1 MKPKVFISGGCSYSQ
16 LRTRDTPWPVWM
28 VKALN
33 PEKISY
39 SGQGSQGN
47 EFISR
52 SVISAVE
59 IALSEGYDPKDIL
72 VGVMWSGC
80 DRMLYF
86 SDTPETYESTT
97 KIPVCE
103 SHIDMMEGHL
113 RDERGMAGFDYQGKL
128 VASIDE
134 ERLRDQSHAWHGASP
149 TSIRNPNHMGHY
161 SLNAHWEDEKTVG
174 YFANYMNPTYA
185 IMQTC
190 EHILRTQ
197 WFLKMHGIP
206 FFMTEYDFD
215 VFTYCGPHGP
225 VLKDF
230 YADKY
235 DSVEGASVHH
245 NRRFGQAD
253 NHEKELEEIAI
264 KDTHPEVNYL
274 YKMIDKDMFLPVR
287 HMHDWV
293 NHVSEHDFPREGD
306 PHPGSE
312 QHKDF
317 VDQVILPFILEKYNI
332 SSYNV

>member
-1 MKPKVFISGGCSYSQ
+1 MKTKVFISGGCSYSQ
-16 LRTRDTPWPVWM
+16 IKTRDTPWPVWM

-86 SDTPETYESTT
+86 SDTPATYESTT
-97 KIPVCE
+97 HIPECE
-103 SHIDMMEGHL
+103 SHTEMMEGHL
-113 RDERGMAGFDYQGKL
+113 KSEDGMAGFDYQGKF
-128 VASIDE
+128 VGSIDE
-134 ERLRDQSHAWHGASP
+134 ERLREQSNAWQAASP

-161 SLNAHWEDEKTVG
+161 SLNAHWRDKKTIE
-174 YFANYMNPTYA
+174 YFANYVNPTYA

-190 EHILRTQ
+190 EHVLRTQ

-206 FFMTEYDFD
+206 FFMSEYDYD

-225 VLKDF
+225 NIKECYVPKFDF
-230 YADKY
+230 
-235 DSVEGASVHH
+235 VEGASVHH
-245 NRRFGQAD
+245 NAHFNRGSD
-253 NHEKELEEIAI
+253 PEKELEEVSI

-274 YKMIDKDMFLPVR
+274 YKMIDRDTFLPVR
-287 HMHDWV
+287 HLHDWV
-293 NHVSEHDFPREGD
+293 NNVSEHDFPRKGD

>member
-16 LRTRDTPWPVWM
+16 IKTRNIPWPVWM

-86 SDTPETYESTT
+86 SDTTATYESTT
-97 KIPVCE
+97 HMPECE
-103 SHIDMMEGHL
+103 SHTDMMKKHL
-113 RDERGMAGFDYQGKL
+113 KDVTGMAGFDYQGKFIG
-128 VASIDE
+128 SIDE
-134 ERLRDQSHAWHGASP
+134 ERLREQSHAWQSGSP

-161 SLNAHWEDEKTVG
+161 SLNAHWTDKKTIE

-206 FFMTEYDFD
+206 FFMSEYDYD
-215 VFTYCGPHGP
+215 VFTYCGSHGRNIREYYIP
-225 VLKDF
+225 
-230 YADKY
+230 KY

-245 NRRFGQAD
+245 NELFNLGSDR
-253 NHEKELEEIAI
+253 EMELEEISI

-274 YKMIDKDMFLPVR
+274 YKMIDKDTFLPVR

-293 NHVSEHDFPREGD
+293 NNVSEHDFPHKGD
-306 PHPGSE
+306 PHPDSE

-317 VDQVILPFILEKYNI
+317 VDQIILPFILEKYNI